1 MIKEPAVPL
10 VKMLITQKD
19 DGFTDKASDVLA
31 EMLSVN
37 RTNPDGAD
45 GGHLSI
51 GRDVE

>member
-1 MIKEPAVPL
+1 MIKELAVPL
-10 VKMLITQKD
+10 VKILITKKD

-45 GGHLSI
+45 GGHRPI